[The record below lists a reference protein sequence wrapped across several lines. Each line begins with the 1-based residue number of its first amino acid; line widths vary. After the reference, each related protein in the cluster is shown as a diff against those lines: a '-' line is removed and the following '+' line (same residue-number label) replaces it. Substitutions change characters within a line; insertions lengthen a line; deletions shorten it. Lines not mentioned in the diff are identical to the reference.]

1 MEQLLTANSFDKLF
15 QYALFKSCTILRRD
29 FNLCWNIF
37 IFGDYCLCHI
47 SSSSCP
53 ASHFTNQL
61 PHSSI
66 SAHWGQPVCG
76 FIPGSLTPLACS
88 PLGTPMDFLAFQ
100 LWGLSLVWSRLGE
113 VNSCWWQQ
121 RWKPFSSGEGGLWGF
136 CFVGFFKKKKL
147 WRRQEIKRPNPEWP
161 LAVWLY
167 LVHPFEFSWGV

>member
-1 MEQLLTANSFDKLF
+1 MEQLLTANSLDKLF
-15 QYALFKSCTILRRD
+15 QYALFKSCTILRRY

-37 IFGDYCLCHI
+37 TFGDCCLCHI

-53 ASHFTNQL
+53 ASPFANQL

-100 LWGLSLVWSRLGE
+100 LWGLSPVWSRLAE
-113 VNSCWWQQ
+113 VIPVGGFQAAEI
-121 RWKPFSSGEGGLWGF
+121 KPFSSRRGWIMGVLF
-136 CFVGFFKKKKL
+136 CWFL
-147 WRRQEIKRPNPEWP
+147 
-161 LAVWLY
+161 
-167 LVHPFEFSWGV
+167 